1 MSPPAKKLFV
11 PKNPNKLTD
20 EELELFLEMSD
31 EEDMISGKS
40 DSESDSDIYDC
51 DHSNSDNEELHFD
64 HQGANNNGLHPSS
77 LSPSTS
83 RQSQHSPLH
92 ATTTISDN
100 DDASFDHQ
108 GATNYLS
115 TSVSASSKTSR
126 QSQSSSPITSLSA
139 RARTTPSLVD
149 YSSDSSDSDY
159 QPITPSPKQAFVCVT
174 MIHLYIYV
182 SF

>member
-1 MSPPAKKLFV
+1 MLPIPTTGGKIVGNIKRSRSL
-11 PKNPNKLTD
+11 LTD

-40 DSESDSDIYDC
+40 DSESDSDIHEC

-108 GATNYLS
+108 GATNYLL
-115 TSVSASSKTSR
+115 TPVSASSKTSW

-149 YSSDSSDSDY
+149 YSSAVIAVIL
-159 QPITPSPKQAFVCVT
+159 ITNLFLHHRNRFLFA
-174 MIHLYIYV
+174 
-182 SF
+182 